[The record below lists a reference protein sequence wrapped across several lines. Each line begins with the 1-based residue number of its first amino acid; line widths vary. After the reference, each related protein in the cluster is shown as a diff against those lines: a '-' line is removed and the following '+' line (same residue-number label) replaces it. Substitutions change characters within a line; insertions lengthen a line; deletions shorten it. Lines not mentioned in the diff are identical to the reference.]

1 MFPGPKRNP
10 GKERGT
16 DRNRRVSAPLSP
28 IFSLLLAPTGILYQ
42 RVQRLLSEEE
52 PAEGNTPP
60 AVIKQRRPR
69 PKQPADGLP
78 ASQWPTVLKRVLEK
92 KASLRNVADD
102 SGVSQETI
110 RRVVR
115 AVRCGSKASV
125 RTERPNS
132 HHTEMLLFGKL
143 TIPRTAIH
151 AAFDQLE
158 PIDVPP

>member
-1 MFPGPKRNP
+1 M
-10 GKERGT
+10 
-16 DRNRRVSAPLSP
+16 
-28 IFSLLLAPTGILYQ
+28 
-42 RVQRLLSEEE
+42 
-52 PAEGNTPP
+52 
-60 AVIKQRRPR
+60 
-69 PKQPADGLP
+69 
-78 ASQWPTVLKRVLEK
+78 LKRVLEK

>member
-1 MFPGPKRNP
+1 M
-10 GKERGT
+10 
-16 DRNRRVSAPLSP
+16 
-28 IFSLLLAPTGILYQ
+28 
-42 RVQRLLSEEE
+42 QRLLSEEE

-115 AVRCGSKASV
+115 AVRCGYKASV
-125 RTERPNS
+125 RTERPRS

-143 TIPRTAIH
+143 TLPRTAIH

>member
-1 MFPGPKRNP
+1 MSN
-10 GKERGT
+10 
-16 DRNRRVSAPLSP
+16 SLSP
-28 IFSLLLAPTGILYQ
+28 IFYLFLIPSGVLYQ
-42 RVQRLLSEEE
+42 KVQRLLTDNTT
-52 PAEGNTPP
+52 PEGSHP
-60 AVIKQRRPR
+60 AVLKHRRPG
-69 PKQPADGLP
+69 PKHPPDALP
-78 ASQWPTVLKRVLEK
+78 ASQWPTVLNRVLEK

-125 RTERPNS
+125 RTERPRS

-143 TIPRTAIH
+143 TLPRTAIH

-158 PIDVPP
+158 PIDAPP